1 MTKRDAGP
9 ARATASSP
17 RRVHHPAPRSP
28 IAPSPRQAWITAIR
42 PKTLPAAVSPV
53 LVGSACA
60 WTIGELRGLIALAAL
75 VGALLL
81 QIASNL
87 ANDVLDFE
95 KGLDT
100 HERLGPTRVTHAGM
114 LEPAQVRAGLGI
126 VIALALLIGVYLT
139 YVAGF
144 VVVVI
149 GLASIAAAIAYT
161 GGPYP
166 LGYHGL
172 GEVAVMIFFGFV
184 AVCGTVYVQ
193 ALEVP
198 QLAWWC
204 AIPVGSLTTAI
215 LVVNNLRDI
224 ETDARGGKRTVAVRI
239 GRRGTI
245 AEYRLLLLAAYVLP
259 IALVLTGEL
268 HAWALLPLATLPL
281 ALGLTRRIASDKG
294 RELNQTLAAT
304 AKLLFAH
311 SLLFAIGITVGAA

>member
-1 MTKRDAGP
+1 MSRGDAQR
-9 ARATASSP
+9 ARAAASG
-17 RRVHHPAPRSP
+17 RGAAAPTPHGP
-28 IAPSPRQAWITAIR
+28 IAASPLQAWLVAIR

-100 HERLGPTRVTHAGM
+100 NERLGPTRVTHAGM
-114 LEPAQVRAGLGI
+114 LTPAQVRAGLAV
-126 VIALALLIGVYLT
+126 VIALALLVGAYLT
-139 YVAGF
+139 YVAGP

-198 QLAWWC
+198 ALAWWC
-204 AIPVGSLTTAI
+204 AIPVGALTTAI

-224 ETDARGGKRTVAVRI
+224 QTDARGGKRTVAVRI

-245 AEYRLLLLAAYVLP
+245 AEYRLLVATAYVVP
-259 IALVLTGEL
+259 VVLVLARDL
-268 HAWALLPLATLPL
+268 NAWLLLPLLTLPL
-281 ALGLTRRIASDKG
+281 ALALARRIARDQG
-294 RELNQTLAAT
+294 RDLNRTLAST
-304 AKLLFAH
+304 AQLLFFH
-311 SLLFAIGITVGAA
+311 SLLFSIGIAVGA

>member
-1 MTKRDAGP
+1 MNTGDGEP
-9 ARATASSP
+9 ARSATSLRGPGAPTPQRPIAASP
-17 RRVHHPAPRSP
+17 RK
-28 IAPSPRQAWITAIR
+28 AWLLAVR

-60 WTIGELRGLIALAAL
+60 WTIGELRGVIALAAL

-114 LEPAQVRAGLGI
+114 LTPTQVRAGLGV
-126 VIALALLIGVYLT
+126 VIALALLVGVYLT

-161 GGPYP
+161 GGPFP

-198 QLAWWC
+198 ALAWWC
-204 AIPVGSLTTAI
+204 AIPVGALTTAI

-245 AEYRLLLLAAYVLP
+245 AEYRLLLLAAFVVP
-259 IALVLTGEL
+259 VALVLARDL
-268 HAWALLPLATLPL
+268 HAWALLPLLTLPFAFAL
-281 ALGLTRRIASDKG
+281 ARRIAHDKG
-294 RELNQTLAAT
+294 RELNRTLAST
-304 AKLLFAH
+304 AKLLFLH
-311 SLLFAIGITVGAA
+311 SLLFSIGITVGA